1 MTQGMTQGPTE
12 EAAGMADELIEVMIE
27 IPRGSRNKYEY
38 DHEQHVMKLDR
49 RLFSAMVYPA
59 DYGFV
64 PDTLAEDD
72 DPLDAMVLLEEPT
85 FPGCMVRGRPVG
97 VFWMEDEAGPDAKI
111 ICVPDFGPTWANMQD
126 LDDLP
131 EHLLNEIEHFFDTYK
146 DLEANKH
153 SSTRGYGHRD
163 EAWRLIHE
171 SRERYKPATG

>member
-1 MTQGMTQGPTE
+1 
-12 EAAGMADELIEVMIE
+12 MADELIEIMIE

-38 DHEQHVMKLDR
+38 DHTRHVMKLDR

-85 FPGCMVRGRPVG
+85 FPGCVVRGRPVG
-97 VFWMEDEAGPDAKI
+97 VFWMEDEKGPDAKI
-111 ICVPDFGPTWANMQD
+111 ICVPDFGPNWASMRD
-126 LDDLP
+126 LEDLP

-146 DLEANKH
+146 DLETNKH
-153 SSTRGYGHRD
+153 SSTRGFEGR
-163 EAWRLIHE
+163 EAAWREIKDAL
-171 SRERYKPATG
+171 ERYTRNGGAT